1 MTGPGPRPRDTAKD
15 GQIRGILDLVVFSG
29 LTAFAVVL
37 AAVVRIAEVFRPE
50 GVAVRLPL
58 ADAPATLTIDG
69 ASAAAAYT
77 ATDATVLVP
86 DAGAGTLAWFTASI
100 GVAAVA
106 ALVVLGALIRLA
118 LAFQSGRLFT
128 RTTVRALTLI
138 GGVLFAGSCIVMLT
152 DALGRSGAYAT
163 LGIPYEPIGMLELVP
178 YLPAWIAAIAV
189 AMLAGAFER
198 GQRMQRDTEG
208 LV

>member
-15 GQIRGILDLVVFSG
+15 GQIRGILDVIVFSG
-29 LTAFAVVL
+29 ITALAVVL

-58 ADAPATLTIDG
+58 TGAPAMLTVDG
-69 ASAAAAYT
+69 AAAAAAYT

-86 DAGAGTLAWFTASI
+86 DAGAATLAWFTASI
-100 GVAAVA
+100 AVAAVT

-118 LAFQSGRLFT
+118 LAFRSGRLFT

-138 GGVLFAGSCIVMLT
+138 GGVLFAGTLVVMLT
-152 DALGRSGAYAT
+152 DAFGRSGASAA
-163 LGIPYEPIGMLELVP
+163 LGIPYEGIGMLEFVP
-178 YLPAWIAAIAV
+178 YLPVWIAAIAV